1 MSRSRFWPLLLSY
14 FIAYGLFF
22 VANALMA
29 IAKAGGYEIPAL
41 FRGFWPVVIIIGYL
55 CLEFFDM
62 FSGGGNQIDSRY

>member
-1 MSRSRFWPLLLSY
+1 MSRSRFWPLPLSY

-29 IAKAGGYEIPAL
+29 VAKAGGHETPAL
-41 FRGFWPVVIIIGYL
+41 FRGIWPVVIIIGYL

-62 FSGGGNQIDSRY
+62 FAGGGSQTDSQY